1 MIENKYNIDIRNAI
15 SNAYIECSKERKRI
29 LEEIKNIEYS
39 LSNKNKITYQEYL
52 DKSKYLE
59 ITKQELIIINAKL
72 NTWDE
77 ARELILNCIDKKL

>member
-29 LEEIKNIEYS
+29 LKEIKNLEDS
-39 LSNKNKITYQEYL
+39 LADKNNITYQQYL

-59 ITKQELIIINAKL
+59 ITKKELIIINAKL

-77 ARELILNCIDKKL
+77 AREIVLNCIDRKT